1 MWLTDGYISSP
12 HTATNLLL
20 LQLSALLLP
29 GEEAPQVPVGVLQQ
43 GRHAVCLLSLLRPW
57 SHVSCTAPRWGR
69 RGGARSPE
77 AASLCFRSATERS
90 LFS

>member
-20 LQLSALLLP
+20 LQLCALLLP

-43 GRHAVCLLSLLRPW
+43 GRHAVRLLPLLSGLG
-57 SHVSCTAPRWGR
+57 HVFPVQRLDGDGVR
-69 RGGARSPE
+69 
-77 AASLCFRSATERS
+77 ERVALKHRTLAENFAIS
-90 LFS
+90 KTI